1 MHNIDLKLLA
11 VINELHKTRSV
22 SHAAENLDLSQ
33 SAISMSLA
41 KLRDHFRDPLFVRT
55 SAGMEPTP
63 HASEL
68 INILKKAED
77 LLQMA
82 LEHHVVFEP
91 DVSDRM
97 FHICSR
103 DIGQLRLLPQ
113 LMRRLREV
121 APHVRIEIRNISEN
135 TARQLESGEVDLA
148 VGFIAPM
155 GAGFCQQTLF
165 KERYVCAVS
174 VNHPRIRN
182 ELTLQQFQEETHLV
196 GTTSGTGH
204 MVVER
209 AMMAKGIRRKIGLRV
224 PSFLGVDA
232 IIANTDFLML
242 LPEQM
247 GLIMAQSGS
256 IRLLQLPFAATTYK
270 VMQHWHER
278 YSRDPANKWLRGV
291 VAEMFM
297 TNEEAT
303 PRKSKPDVK
312 LSRPEIKP
320 AKVVPPT
327 RPAGRGRAR

>member
-1 MHNIDLKLLA
+1 MNNIDLKLLA

-41 KLRDHFRDPLFVRT
+41 KLREHFRDPLFVRT
-55 SAGMEPTP
+55 STGMEPTP
-63 HASEL
+63 HATEL

-91 DVSDRM
+91 AVSDRM

-113 LMRRLREV
+113 LMKRLREL
-121 APHVRIEIRNISEN
+121 APSVRIEIRNISEN
-135 TARQLESGEVDLA
+135 TAKLLESGEVDLA

-165 KERYVCAVS
+165 KERYVCALS
-174 VNHPRIRN
+174 SNHPRIRN
-182 ELTLQQFQEETHLV
+182 ELTLQQFQDETHLLV
-196 GTTSGTGH
+196 TTSGTGH
-204 MVVER
+204 VVVER
-209 AMMAKGIRRKIGLRV
+209 AMMTKGIRRKVGLRV

-247 GLIMAQSGS
+247 GFIMAKTGN
-256 IRLLQLPFAATTYK
+256 IRLFQLPFTAPTYR

-291 VAEMFM
+291 VAEVFM
-297 TNEEAT
+297 TKEDVNV
-303 PRKSKPDVK
+303 RKMK
-312 LSRPEIKP
+312 
-320 AKVVPPT
+320 AK
-327 RPAGRGRAR
+327 

>member
-1 MHNIDLKLLA
+1 MNNIDLKLLA
-11 VINELHKTRSV
+11 VISELHKTRSV

-41 KLRDHFRDPLFVRT
+41 KLREHFRDPLFVRT
-55 SAGMEPTP
+55 STGMEPTP
-63 HASEL
+63 HATDL

-91 DVSDRM
+91 AVSDRM

-103 DIGQLRLLPQ
+103 DIGQLRLLPD
-113 LMRRLREV
+113 LMKRLREL
-121 APHVRIEIRNISEN
+121 APSVRIEIRNISEN
-135 TARQLESGEVDLA
+135 TSKLLESGEVDLA
-148 VGFIAPM
+148 VGFISPM

-165 KERYVCAVS
+165 KERYVCALS
-174 VNHPRIRN
+174 ARHPRIRN
-182 ELTLQQFQEETHLV
+182 EITLQQFQEETHLV
-196 GTTSGTGH
+196 VLTSGTGH
-204 MVVER
+204 VVVER
-209 AMMAKGIRRKIGLRV
+209 AMATKGIRRKIGLRV

-247 GLIMAQSGS
+247 GLLMAKTGD
-256 IRLLQLPFAATTYK
+256 IRLLQLPFSAPSYR

-291 VAEMFM
+291 VAEVFM
-297 TNEEAT
+297 QKEF
-303 PRKSKPDVK
+303 PVVR
-312 LSRPEIKP
+312 R
-320 AKVVPPT
+320 AK
-327 RPAGRGRAR
+327 AK

>member
-1 MHNIDLKLLA
+1 MNNIDLKLLA

-41 KLRDHFRDPLFVRT
+41 KLREHFRDPLFVRT
-55 SAGMEPTP
+55 STGMEPTP
-63 HASEL
+63 HATEL

-91 DVSDRM
+91 SVSDRM

-113 LMRRLREV
+113 LMKRLRELS
-121 APHVRIEIRNISEN
+121 PSVRIEIRNISEN
-135 TARQLESGEVDLA
+135 TSKQLESGEVDLA
-148 VGFIAPM
+148 VGFIPPM

-165 KERYVCAVS
+165 KERYVCALS
-174 VNHPRIRN
+174 TNHPRIRS
-182 ELTLQQFQEETHLV
+182 ELTLQQFQQETHLMV
-196 GTTSGTGH
+196 TTTGTGH
-204 MVVER
+204 VVVER

-247 GLIMAQSGS
+247 GLIMAKSGN
-256 IRLLQLPFAATTYK
+256 IRLFQLPFTAPTYR

-291 VAEMFM
+291 VADVFM
-297 TNEEAT
+297 TKEDLSV
-303 PRKSKPDVK
+303 RKVK
-312 LSRPEIKP
+312 
-320 AKVVPPT
+320 AK
-327 RPAGRGRAR
+327 